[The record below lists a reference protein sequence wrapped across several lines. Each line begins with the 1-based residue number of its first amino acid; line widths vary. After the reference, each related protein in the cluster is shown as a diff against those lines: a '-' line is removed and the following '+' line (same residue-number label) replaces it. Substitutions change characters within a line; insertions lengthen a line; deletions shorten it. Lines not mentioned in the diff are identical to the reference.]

1 MSIGRTNRE
10 HLHHE
15 KKQPSMLGAAAI
27 QFGSRYAN
35 VAMQLVLTAVL
46 ARLLTPQEF
55 GTVAIVSVFTSFF
68 AVFADLGIG
77 PAIVQFPDLEED
89 DINAL
94 FSFSTLV
101 AIVASIAFFLLSW
114 PIAAVYGDQQ
124 LVPLFHLTS
133 AAVFFS
139 TINMV
144 PNGLLLRNKQFG
156 VIGGGIIVATLVSGI
171 VGVGAAF
178 LSFGCYALV
187 AQSIVLA
194 VTTFIWNRLHTKVGF
209 GFGGVRSSLRRIASF
224 SGFQTAFQFVNYF
237 SRNLDNLLT
246 GAYMGPETLGQYDK
260 AYKLMQMPSTYLS
273 GIFSSVL
280 QPYLAAYSDKP
291 DRVYDFWIRMS
302 KFLAILGIWA
312 SLVIF
317 FCAEDIV
324 LILYGPQWTP
334 AIPALQML
342 SLSIALQMVN
352 STGGAILQSIEH
364 TDYLF
369 ASGLIDACISVA
381 CILAGVIVFRRI
393 EALGACVSVAYLGH
407 ACVNLFFIGKKGLG
421 HSVVKTVWKFARI
434 AGATCLTALAFYLLS
449 AILPSTPP
457 LANLAIRGCVLTG
470 LLLGSLLLLGEKQ
483 SLGFIQYTRTIG
495 SETDEQ

>member
-1 MSIGRTNRE
+1 MSNKTNRE
-10 HLHHE
+10 QQHNN

-35 VAMQLVLTAVL
+35 VAMQIVLTAVL

-77 PAIVQFPDLEED
+77 PAIVQFPDLEES

-94 FSFSTLV
+94 FSFSALV
-101 AIVASIAFFLLSW
+101 AIVASIAFFFLSW
-114 PIAAVYGDQQ
+114 PIAAIYGDPQ
-124 LVPLFHLTS
+124 LIPLFHLTS

-144 PNGLLLRNKQFG
+144 PNGLLLQNKQFG
-156 VIGGGIIVATLVSGI
+156 TIGGGVIVATLVSGI
-171 VGVGAAF
+171 VGVGAAVF
-178 LSFGCYALV
+178 GLGCYALV
-187 AQSIVLA
+187 AQSIVLSA
-194 VTTFIWNRLHTKVGF
+194 ATFFWNLAHTKVGF
-209 GFGGVRSSLRRIASF
+209 GFTGMRSSLKRIANF

-246 GAYMGPETLGQYDK
+246 GAFMGPETLGQYDK

-280 QPYLAAYSDKP
+280 QPYLAAYSNEL

-312 SLVIF
+312 SLIIF

-324 LILYGPQWTP
+324 LILYGPQWIP
-334 AIPALQML
+334 SIPALQML

-381 CILAGVIVFRRI
+381 CILVGVMVFKRI
-393 EALGACVSVAYLGH
+393 DALGACVSVAYLGH
-407 ACVNLFFIGKKGLG
+407 ACVNLFFIGKKGLR
-421 HSVVKTVWKFARI
+421 HSAARTIWKFARI
-434 AGATCLTALAFYLLS
+434 AAATCLTALAFYLLC
-449 AILPSTPP
+449 AVLPSLSPFV
-457 LANLAIRGCVLTG
+457 NLAIRGGILTG
-470 LLLGSLLLLGEKQ
+470 LLLAALLLMGEKQ

-495 SETDEQ
+495 TETDEQ